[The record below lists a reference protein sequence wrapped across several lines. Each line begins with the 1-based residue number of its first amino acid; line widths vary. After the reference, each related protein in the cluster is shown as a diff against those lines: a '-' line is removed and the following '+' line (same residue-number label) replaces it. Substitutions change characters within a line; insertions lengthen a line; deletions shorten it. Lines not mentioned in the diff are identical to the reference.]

1 MAAALRIRGKADP
14 VRLKNDI
21 GVHEKTVVLEMHKVC
36 KAFAR
41 PSGEP
46 LVALADIDLSLR
58 EGEILGLLGRS
69 GSGKSTL
76 LRIAGGLMAP
86 TAGEVLY
93 RGKQLA
99 GPEDGIAVV
108 FQTFAL
114 LPWLTVI
121 ENVELGL
128 DALGLP
134 REEARRRA
142 MSAID
147 LIGLDGFQ
155 SAYPR
160 ELSGGMRQR
169 VGFARAIV
177 VQPTLLLMDEP
188 FSALDVLT
196 AETLRTDFLDLWVE
210 HQLPTKSVLLV
221 THNIEEAV
229 LMCDR
234 ILVLS
239 SNPGRI
245 AAEIPVP
252 LAHPRNRLDE
262 EFHDLVDEFY
272 SILTSRVAESIK
284 TQTQIHGGLVQRLPQ
299 VGPYLISGVI
309 EAVVSPPYEGQAELA
324 SIARLPTLGAKDLLA
339 VAEALHI
346 LEFAELKDGAIK
358 LTAAGRIFAQSGA
371 EERKRLFKEHLLRF
385 VPFAAHIRHVLDE
398 REGHSA
404 PRVRFE
410 SELEDHLS
418 ESDAERTLLT
428 AIAWGRYAEIFS
440 YDDDRRMFSTDH
452 RAG

>member
-1 MAAALRIRGKADP
+1 MALQQSSPI
-14 VRLKNDI
+14 
-21 GVHEKTVVLEMHKVC
+21 LEMRKVC
-36 KAFAR
+36 KAFER

-46 LVALADIDLSLR
+46 LAALADIDLSLR

-69 GSGKSTL
+69 GCGKSTL
-76 LRIAGGLMAP
+76 LRIAGGLMEP
-86 TAGEVLY
+86 TSGDVLY
-93 RGKQLA
+93 RGKPLR
-99 GPEDGIAVV
+99 GPEEGIAIV

-114 LPWLTVI
+114 LPWLTVL

-128 DALGLP
+128 DALALN
-134 REEARRRA
+134 RDEARRRA

-196 AETLRTDFLDLWVE
+196 AETLRSDFLDLWIE

-252 LAHPRNRLDE
+252 LAHPRNRLDQ

-284 TQTQIHGGLVQRLPQ
+284 AQSQIHGGLVQPLPP
-299 VGPYLISGVI
+299 VGPHLVSGVI
-309 EAVVSPPYEGQAELA
+309 EAVASPPYEGQAELA
-324 SIARLPTLGAKDLLA
+324 SIARLPTLGAKDLFA

-346 LEFAELKDGAIK
+346 LGFAELKDGAIK
-358 LTAAGRIFAQSGA
+358 LTAAGRVFAQSGIV
-371 EERKRLFKEHLLRF
+371 ERKRLFKEHLLRF

-404 PRVRFE
+404 PRVRFK

-418 ESDAERTLLT
+418 ASDAEKTLRTV
-428 AIAWGRYAEIFS
+428 IGWGRFAEIFA
-440 YDDDRRMFSTDH
+440 YNDQTRMFSANHST
-452 RAG
+452 G

>member
-1 MAAALRIRGKADP
+1 MQPGK
-14 VRLKNDI
+14 
-21 GVHEKTVVLEMHKVC
+21 TVLEMRKVSRT
-36 KAFAR
+36 FER
-41 PSGEP
+41 PSGGP
-46 LVALADIDLSLR
+46 LVVLADIDLQLR
-58 EGEILGLLGRS
+58 DGEILGLLGRS

-76 LRIAGGLMAP
+76 LRTAGGLMMP
-86 TAGEVLY
+86 SSGEVIY
-93 RGKQLA
+93 RGHPLTC
-99 GPEDGIAVV
+99 PEEGIAVV

-128 DALGLP
+128 DALGLSK
-134 REEARRRA
+134 EAARRRA

-177 VQPTLLLMDEP
+177 VQPEVLLMDEP

-196 AETLRTDFLDLWVE
+196 AETLRTDFIDLWIE
-210 HQLPTKSVLLV
+210 HQLPLKSVLLV

-229 LMCDR
+229 MMCDR

-245 AAEIPVP
+245 AAEIAVP
-252 LAHPRNRLDE
+252 LAHPRNRLDA

-272 SILTSRVAESIK
+272 SILTSRAAESIRE
-284 TQTQIHGGLVQRLPQ
+284 QRQIHGGLVQVLPA
-299 VGPYLISGVI
+299 VGPHVFGAVA
-309 EAVVSPPYEGQAELA
+309 EALERPPHDGQADLA
-324 SIARLPTLGAKDLLA
+324 DIARLPEIGARDVFGIA
-339 VAEALHI
+339 DALHI

-358 LTAAGRIFAQSGA
+358 LTAAGRVYAQSDG
-371 EERKRLFKEHLLRF
+371 EERKRLFREHLLRF

-398 REGHSA
+398 REGHTA

-418 ESDAERTLLT
+418 ETDAETTLRTV
-428 AIAWGRYAEIFS
+428 IGWGRFAEIFG
-440 YDDDRRMFSTDH
+440 YDDQARMFSGVPSG
-452 RAG
+452 AS

>member
-1 MAAALRIRGKADP
+1 MHPVAGKEA
-14 VRLKNDI
+14 
-21 GVHEKTVVLEMHKVC
+21 EEVVLEMRKVS
-36 KAFAR
+36 KSFPR
-41 PSGEP
+41 PSGGP
-46 LVALADIDLSLR
+46 LVALADIDLELR
-58 EGEILGLLGRS
+58 NGEILGLLGRS

-76 LRIAGGLMAP
+76 LRTAGGLMTP
-86 TAGEVLY
+86 TSGEVLY
-93 RGKQLA
+93 RGHRLS
-99 GPEDGIAVV
+99 GPEEGIAVV

-114 LPWLTVI
+114 LPWLTVL

-128 DALGLP
+128 DALGLEP
-134 REEARRRA
+134 EEARRRA

-177 VQPTLLLMDEP
+177 VQPVVLLMDEP

-196 AETLRTDFLDLWVE
+196 AETLRTDFLDLWIE
-210 HQLPTKSVLLV
+210 HELPTKSVLIV

-229 LMCDR
+229 MMCDR
-234 ILVLS
+234 ILVLA

-245 AAEIPVP
+245 AAEIEVP
-252 LAHPRNRLDE
+252 LAHPRNRLDP

-272 SILTSRVAESIK
+272 SILTSRAVESIRE
-284 TQTQIHGGLVQRLPQ
+284 QRQIHGGLVQHLPA
-299 VGPYLISGVI
+299 VGPHAIGAVA
-309 EAVVSPPYEGQAELA
+309 EALAAPPHDGQANLA
-324 SIARLPTLGAKDLLA
+324 DIARLPAIAPRDLFG

-346 LEFAELKDGAIK
+346 LEFAELKDGAIR
-358 LTAAGRIFAQSGA
+358 LTAAGRLYAQGDA
-371 EERKRLFKEHLLRF
+371 EERKRLFREHLLRF

-398 REGHSA
+398 REGHVA

-418 ESDAERTLLT
+418 EEDAETTLRTVV
-428 AIAWGRYAEIFS
+428 AWGRFAEIFG
-440 YDDDRRMFSTDH
+440 YDDERRMFSSEVVQ
-452 RAG
+452 GG